1 MFGEMVDPVTLGLAS
16 TEPEGAGEG
25 GRLVLKVG
33 GMEEELQVLHAS
45 HQPGGMPSDRECG
58 SL

>member
-1 MFGEMVDPVTLGLAS
+1 MFGEMVDPMTLALQA
-16 TEPEGAGEG
+16 EGEGEG

-58 SL
+58 SF